1 MPTNGPNESEL
12 EGVLHVRRLFFTAQT
27 DKADAVID
35 TLSTIPVADV
45 QHDSV
50 PFRVKEQ
57 AIQTSVSNLIS
68 NASKSLRT
76 FS

>member
-1 MPTNGPNESEL
+1 MPTNGSNESKL
-12 EGVLHVRRLFFTAQT
+12 EGILHVRRLFFTVQT

-57 AIQTSVSNLIS
+57 AIQTSVSNPIP
-68 NASKSLRT
+68 NANKYLRT